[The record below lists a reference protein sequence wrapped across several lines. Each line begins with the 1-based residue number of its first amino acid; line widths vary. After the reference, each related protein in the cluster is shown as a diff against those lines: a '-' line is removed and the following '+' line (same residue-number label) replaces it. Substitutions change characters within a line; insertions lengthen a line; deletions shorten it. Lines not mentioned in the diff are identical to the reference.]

1 MSRNIAES
9 LNNIIEI
16 IDNQCTDAGGK
27 VHVDPDHLE
36 AFQEET
42 TFLKERMGLEPFH
55 SVILAVVMDCDPSR
69 CDIRKIGW
77 QLGMSYLK
85 ILSHADCFNSLRDK
99 GFIRLSPDNNIKI
112 PTTVMEA
119 IMENKPFEKPRLDGL
134 TSMEIMHRIET
145 TMRLLCRNYTS
156 QTAALEDLDKLI
168 QANPQSRLAAGIA
181 KYSSIDSIDSSE
193 RFLLYILTYLRVC
206 KGSHW
211 FDSDSDAL
219 QNYYTDEDEYDMI
232 RNRFTDDRLELV
244 NAGVLQHA
252 HTEGMSLMDT
262 YEFVPE
268 VEEEL
273 FSEVVKKQ
281 DFQMVNMMD
290 SDAKPEKHLFYNAS
304 ESAQVERLAALLEPE
319 KMKGI
324 METMK
329 GKGLRTG
336 FTCLFY
342 GAPGTGKTETV
353 YQLARATGR
362 KIILADVATL
372 RNCYVGNTEKNVRA
386 LFQNYRI
393 ANLTE
398 DLSPIL
404 LFNEADAIIGRR
416 MDGAT
421 KSVDRMENSVQNILL
436 EELENFD
443 GIFIATTN
451 LTGNLDPAFERRF
464 LYKICF
470 NKPEAD
476 VRSRIWRSQFPS
488 LSETEA
494 LQLAENYEFSGGQIE
509 NVVRKYTVDNIIS
522 GQEGGYE
529 RICEFCREEST
540 FNKSSY
546 RRIGF

>member
-1 MSRNIAES
+1 MSKNISES

-16 IDNQCTDAGGK
+16 IDTQCTDAGGE
-27 VHVDPDHLE
+27 VHVDPDHLG
-36 AFQEET
+36 AFWEET
-42 TFLKERMGLEPFH
+42 AFLKERMGLEPFQA
-55 SVILAVVMDCDPSR
+55 VILAVILDSDPSR
-69 CDIRKIGW
+69 CNIRKIGRR
-77 QLGMSYLK
+77 LGMSYLK
-85 ILSHADCFNSLRDK
+85 ILSLSDCFNSLRDK
-99 GFIRLSPDNNIKI
+99 GFIRLSPDNDIKI
-112 PTTVMEA
+112 PTTLMEA
-119 IMENKPFEKPRLDGL
+119 IMENKTFEKPKLDGL
-134 TSMEIMHRIET
+134 TSMGIMRRIED
-145 TMRLLCRNYTS
+145 TMRLLSHDYTS
-156 QTAALEDLDKLI
+156 QKAALEDLDLLI
-168 QANPQSRLAAGIA
+168 RANPQSRLAAGIA
-181 KYSSIDSIDSSE
+181 KYCSTGSIGSSE
-193 RFLLYILTYLRVC
+193 RFLLYILTYLRAS
-206 KGSHW
+206 KGNHW
-211 FDSDSDAL
+211 FDSDDL
-219 QNYYTDEDEYDMI
+219 QRYYTDEDEYDRI
-232 RNRFTDDRLELV
+232 RDRFVDDHLELV
-244 NAGVLQHA
+244 SAGVLQHA
-252 HTEGMSLMDT
+252 QADGMCSVDA

-273 FSEVVKKQ
+273 FSEVIKKK

-290 SDAKPEKHLFYNAS
+290 SDAKPEKHLFYNAA
-304 ESAQVERLAALLEPE
+304 EGAQVERLAALLEPE

-324 METMK
+324 METME

-386 LFQNYRI
+386 LFRNYHL

-416 MDGAT
+416 VENVT
-421 KSVDRMENSVQNILL
+421 RSVDRMENSVQNILL

-470 NKPEAD
+470 NKPETD

-494 LQLAENYEFSGGQIE
+494 LQLAENYDFSGGQIE
-509 NVVRKYTVDNIIS
+509 NVVRKYAVDNILS
-522 GQEGGYE
+522 GLEGGYE
-529 RICEFCREEST
+529 RICEFCREESA
-540 FNKSSY
+540 FNKSSHN
-546 RRIGF
+546 RIGF